1 MKKDTILHTM
11 TKLLVRNW
19 RTPVRSAAYSSALT
33 SAQNNT
39 RNLSNNF
46 FPHWEQN
53 IPTLGMKYSQA
64 GNKMGLRLASDEITS
79 RASRDYGS
87 LASRLRLV
95 VTLLLMLFE
104 GMSSVKAQTIT
115 DYSGVYNIAN
125 HIWNGNNTSSSYY
138 NYNSETP
145 EYNWYLVPARDPHQN
160 NFQDAYFCSTQDY
173 VNGAK
178 GNPETP
184 FLTTYRTKGT
194 DQSDVIS
201 NDDVWIVTF
210 AATESGTDYYYIIH
224 ARTGKYVK
232 YQLQYS
238 GGNAVRKSV
247 HLESVDS
254 DTPGDDFKFKIVA
267 SDTGLNIRPKNNS
280 GNNLNPAGDN
290 WEYYYA
296 HSNNKSPWATGLVG
310 HYSGTTNGSIW
321 HTEDATLAASSII
334 IDDVSSVNNKVTVTV
349 PNWLPAGYKIR
360 YNIGDGSQLAP
371 TASTSTYIVNSS
383 GTPNEIPIT
392 ESGTLKVVI
401 ERYGVVLTGVKTKE
415 VEPYPMCGTPQI
427 SFDNSTNEVT
437 ITPATVDDAIFYT
450 IDNSTPSSNSTPYSV
465 PFSISPETT
474 VKAIA
479 THSGFVNSEVAT
491 LTITK
496 VATPTIL
503 NDGTIIT
510 ISCATA
516 NATIYYTTDGSD
528 PLTSGTKQTY
538 IDPIPVSGNEGKT
551 FKAIAVM
558 AGWFNSDE
566 SDPLTVTAICPMPTI
581 SFSNSNGEI
590 TLACSEAGATIYYT
604 LDGTTSPDPTQAGGS
619 YPTKQYNP
627 SSKPTISATTT
638 IKAVATKAGFD
649 NSIVAERTIEQL
661 VAPSLNFDG
670 ASLLVTVT
678 VNSTVEEV
686 STVYT
691 DTGSDPTISSTVY
704 TVPIAVTENKTIKA
718 MNVKD
723 GYVNSEIATL
733 DVDLSNTGYS
743 GIYYLQNKKDTKHNL
758 YPSTGSYVKTANNNE
773 LAAVWKLVRNGAYYY
788 IIHYEDNKY
797 MKADGNYPD
806 KNAVTLVETPDDNC
820 LFELI
825 EIETEIFNIKPKDAS
840 RADNKNYL
848 NPSGG
853 VGNNIGL
860 YTASDDASKWKF
872 VNVPVAPT
880 ITVSDINVTFTNNF
894 GSGDVYYT
902 YQIGSAPADPT
913 KTVTVPST
921 SLQLAYGP
929 KYYIK
934 AVTIYDEKGDKLVSS
949 VADKNFQVNLILPQF
964 TVSDNTVTITN
975 SQASGVTFRYTH
987 SDNGNDPVNP
997 GAPSGNGTDG
1007 SSVTLTPGKRNI
1019 IKAIAYNTVEGTTYK
1034 SAVATFIVDL
1044 RDAITV
1050 SSFAQI
1056 DSPTA
1061 KYKLSSTFTASES
1074 DRVQIGGKTIG
1085 SSDLPFSGTIEG
1097 YVNETTGEIKPI
1109 TLSKP
1114 LFECVENATIK
1125 NIVVAQG
1132 DISGNGAI
1140 AGVAKGQ
1147 TRIYNCGY
1155 LGGTITGSGNV
1166 GGIVGEI
1173 QNTARVINCFSF
1185 ATVSGGSLRGG
1196 IVGNNNVTTAS
1207 RKGSINTMVMNC
1219 MFYGTISGGGAP
1231 IYNGTKIT
1239 NAAGSNGLNNF
1250 NYYSYDDFEGTPSP
1264 YNCALAAEK
1273 IYLERFEFHRNI
1285 LNSNHEL
1292 AAWYAT
1298 GSTSNSNMMAKWV
1311 LDKSIAK
1318 YPILKKQGYYPSVIN
1333 YEDAPSS
1340 ATISVSVSQGNGA
1353 PTGASIGSCP
1363 DRKIYDKDIEHHH
1376 YNHKTIRLPY
1386 YWEVGGTGNYTH
1398 NKVMTGWEVSVSG
1411 GKNFTGS
1418 FTHNYANRDYSAY
1431 SGRVFSQG
1439 AYLDIPEGAT
1449 SVSITSHWADCVY
1462 LSDPTYDVTYNI
1474 GYTPTYV
1481 GDMGVR
1487 YDSNKQFNG
1496 QTVYTTFA
1504 DAVSNLNTSSGT
1516 VYDNAIVL
1524 VGNYHQYCKATSLA
1538 KDTGPFTV
1546 MSADLNNDSEPDYT
1560 FFYQHSQRRAISPV
1574 RFDFLN
1580 FPGVGLGQKVDGTYN
1595 MAAQGIFQPQGWFE
1609 VTNTCLVHFTQF
1621 EYDLSKD
1628 PKTPVILLGGIY
1640 DQFVSGN
1647 TSVGGTSYI
1656 HLGSNAYFPNDFCN
1670 GTHVEKTL
1678 VTPHIPI
1685 SVTGGEY
1692 RNFYL
1697 SGMYRPDVTPAQD
1710 NALCYID
1717 GGYFT
1722 EEVAGAGQEKIDGN
1736 VTWYI
1741 ANADITNFYGGGIND
1756 QKSITGAITV
1766 NIKDSRVDEYCG
1778 GPKFGNMATGKKVT
1792 TTADDCTFGK
1802 YFGAGYGGT
1811 SFYRYPAH
1819 NEYQSPDYSWDTWA
1833 SEYTREYK
1841 DNLDGVNEELAGIS
1855 TSYEYEYVDRSG
1867 AVDNN
1872 RVGRFY
1878 INYASLSLAE
1888 THDVESTLT
1897 GCTIKSD
1904 FYGGGNLG
1912 KVSGDIESKLTD
1924 CTVYGS
1930 VFGGGFSATPPTV
1943 EVWPTTG
1950 FVQVPTYN
1958 GDAGVYNEGDYP
1970 DTEAEGMVVYTWSS
1984 AGTNDSPFTSGNKIH
1999 TDKDLTTLG
2008 QVKGDTKLTIDG
2020 DTYVQGIIHGKWDDN
2035 QDKLIVDS
2043 ENTTSSSDGGVFGG
2057 GDASAVLGKAEV
2069 IVKTTGLRTLGTA
2082 ATATYNA
2089 NNVFGGGNSAKV
2101 GETDV
2106 TIQDDAASTV
2116 SSKVSP
2122 KIQYGV
2128 FGGGN
2133 KEGVAQTTVT
2143 ENSVSTTYGTGNAQV
2158 SIQAGTIGFGTVTT
2172 KPLGVYGGSNSEG
2185 TVAGTVTVSITGG
2198 TIGTNATSTANVHGG
2213 GYGSTTATNGNV
2225 SVTVNGASAV
2235 IWGDVY
2241 GGSALGSVNSSSS
2254 TTTVTLTDGTING
2267 SLYGG
2272 GLGDTDNAALING
2285 NVTVTV
2291 NGGKVQTT
2299 TNENRTTGA
2308 VFGCNNVNGTPKGTV
2323 TVTIN
2328 GTAATVVNEGV
2339 KTYALQGVYG
2349 GGNLAHYD
2357 PTDDTKLYPTVT
2369 VNGCNTSIK
2378 DVFGGGNA
2386 AAVPYTSV
2394 TINGGD
2400 IDRVFAGGNGSSGAA
2415 NVGYK
2420 NSKQIP
2426 TAGENEYGTGTS
2438 NAIIAG
2444 GTINEIYG
2452 GSNNKGTVRA
2462 TGTMNITKS
2471 TEVGACPMK
2480 IGSVYGGGNEAPGA
2494 AVSLTIGCTGTGD
2507 DEGITNVFGGANAA
2521 NVTGNILLNI
2531 TEGKIANVFGG
2542 NNSSGNISGT
2552 ITVNINKA
2560 ASPCVWNIGNVFG
2573 GGKDAAYSAPSET
2586 PNYPVVNI
2594 KNGTVSNVFG
2604 GGQGTDAIVTG
2615 NPQVTIG
2622 DATDGYEA
2630 DVTGDV
2636 YGGGDA
2642 AAVTG
2647 TPVVHVINKD
2657 NTNIGNVYG
2666 GGNAANVSATSVTID
2681 GGTTGMVFGGGH
2693 GDKASLNGENETT
2706 HSDKTANV
2714 TGNVNV
2720 SVTGGTITKVFAGSN
2735 LNGSIG
2741 GTVELEIDKD
2751 ANASTMKIGEVYGG
2765 GNEAAGNAGEITI
2778 GCTGTWTET
2787 GENNHTNHNSTTNR
2801 IGYEL
2806 EGIGTVYGGAN
2817 AADIGT
2823 SENPSNITLNVNSGI
2838 VENVFGGNNA
2848 SGAINGTIEVNI
2860 EKTSESN
2867 TCSWYV
2873 GNVYGGGNLA
2883 SYSGTPQVNIKNGTV
2898 SGNVY
2903 GGGLGNSATVG
2914 ATEVIVGDL
2923 TAANSAYQAIVS
2935 GDVYGGGDA
2944 APVTGSTS
2952 VTLQKTNSSVR
2963 KLFGGGNAAGVTGS
2977 SSVTM
2982 TLGTVTGGIYGGCNS
2997 SGSVG
3002 AVMIAL
3008 NGGLVGT
3015 DETHRADVFG
3025 GGYGHPTTTTGDVTL
3040 NIGTATTSGGTTTY
3054 SGSAVIYG
3062 DVYGGSALGQVNGSG
3077 STTILNINSNSIH
3090 GTIYGGGM
3098 GSGTSEDT
3106 KAITNGNIQIN
3117 YNTANTDLAGFY
3129 GGANANGNVVG
3140 NIEVNVKADLG
3151 ASGADRDLF
3160 GGGLGAATSTNGNVT
3175 VNIGDLTSDSSNNP
3189 VYNPV
3194 VFGNI
3199 YGGSSLGSVNDA
3211 VADLTTVNIL
3221 SGTIHGNTYGGGL
3234 GEAGEANVAK
3244 GQVNGTVIVN
3254 IGSGTVNSTTGFAT
3268 TTNGFA
3274 TFVAANDGSSGSIY
3288 GCNNTNGSPKGNVT
3302 VNVYQTAHT
3311 TTDEASYTGNAP
3323 TYAIDQVFGGGNQ
3336 ANYSPTSSDSRATVH
3351 VYTCDNTVRRVFGG
3365 GNAAEAVGVVTQ
3377 IDGGHFD
3384 YVYGGGNGEVTDANI
3399 GAGGTNL
3406 QIHGGKI
3413 NYLFG
3418 GSNARGT
3425 ISGNMGVSVDNN
3437 SGCGGTESTQY
3448 VNEFFCG
3455 NNLASIGTPD
3465 GDPVTVNAT
3474 IACGTKFGAVYGGCN
3489 LAPLYGSV
3497 ILTVEGGEMDYVYGG
3512 SKGRLADNS
3521 DPTNPIEAV
3530 AADISGDVTLTI
3542 KGGKIKNVFGGS
3554 NINGNIAG
3562 SIEVNIEKDDTSTC
3576 NDGWYVG
3583 NVYGAS
3589 NLAAYTPTNDGNTLK
3604 VNIKNGIVSGN
3615 VYGGGKGTTATV
3627 TSNPVVTIGDV
3638 TTGHES
3644 YVAIV
3649 ADDANDKDVN
3659 NAAFVGGNVYG
3670 GGDAAPV
3677 VGNTT
3682 VTYNDNNS
3690 NTTVANIYG
3699 GGNNASVSGN
3709 ATVTLKGKATVE
3721 GDVFGGG
3728 NEGIV
3733 GGTATVNIEE

>member
-1 MKKDTILHTM
+1 MTQDMKKDTILHTM

-39 RNLSNNF
+39 RNLSNNM
-46 FPHWEQN
+46 
-53 IPTLGMKYSQA
+53 T
-64 GNKMGLRLASDEITS
+64 LRLTSDEITS
-79 RASRDYGS
+79 RRSRDYVS
-87 LASRLRLV
+87 CLTRLRLV
-95 VTLLLMLFE
+95 VLTLLMMVV
-104 GMSSVKAQTIT
+104 GSTGVWGQTIT
-115 DYSGVYNIAN
+115 DGLYYIASANQNFYSGSTPTSDKYYLCPTEGWYNFLASSPYYIA
-125 HIWNGNNTSSSYY
+125 
-138 NYNSETP
+138 YNSETDNGMP
-145 EYNWYLVPARDPHQN
+145 FMTTFKCRDGVN
-160 NFQDAYFCSTQDY
+160 DNKALWCIKKDGST
-173 VNGAK
+173 N
-178 GNPETP
+178 
-184 FLTTYRTKGT
+184 
-194 DQSDVIS
+194 
-201 NDDVWIVTF
+201 
-210 AATESGTDYYYIIH
+210 YYYIIH
-224 ARTGKYVK
+224 IIDGKYLT
-232 YQLQYS
+232 Y
-238 GGNAVRKSV
+238 NRKMENCNKDGRMRV
-247 HLESVDS
+247 HLEASPS
-254 DTPGDDFKFKIVA
+254 DNDAALFAITYVENAFQSGPNCYDIVSKKTDNYKYLNVNDGNKPYFYASGKTDGPNSMETGGIVGLWTGGSSGD
-267 SDTGLNIRPKNNS
+267 NNS
-280 GNNLNPAGDN
+280 KWYPENTLLTASTITISEVNPA
-290 WEYYYA
+290 
-296 HSNNKSPWATGLVG
+296 
-310 HYSGTTNGSIW
+310 
-321 HTEDATLAASSII
+321 
-334 IDDVSSVNNKVTVTV
+334 NNKVTVTV
-349 PNWLPAGYKIR
+349 PDWLPAGYRIY
-360 YNIGDGSQLAP
+360 YNIGNGSQADP
-371 TASTSTYIVNSS
+371 TTSTPTYIENES
-383 GTPNEIPIT
+383 GTPNEILIT

-401 ERYGVVLTGVKTKE
+401 ERYGVVLTEVQTEAVTK
-415 VEPYPMCGTPQI
+415 YPTCDTPQI
-427 SFDNSTNEVT
+427 SFNNSTNEVT
-437 ITPATVDDAIFYT
+437 ITPATVGDAIFYT
-450 IDNSTPSSNSTPYSV
+450 TDNSTPSSNSTPYSA

-491 LTITK
+491 KTITK

-503 NDGTIIT
+503 NDGTNIVMD
-510 ISCATA
+510 CATDGV
-516 NATIYYTTDGSD
+516 TIHYTTDGTD
-528 PLTSGTKQTY
+528 PDENSTVYSPPLL
-538 IDPIPVSGNEGKT
+538 VSANLGNT
-551 FKAIAVM
+551 FKAIAVKT
-558 AGWFNSDE
+558 GCFNSDM
-566 SDPLTVTAICPMPTI
+566 STPLIVTAICPMPTI
-581 SFSNSNGEI
+581 SYSNTNGEI
-590 TLACSEAGATIYYT
+590 TLNCSEAEAAIYYT
-604 LDGTTSPDPTQAGGS
+604 LDGNTPDPTQVGDS
-619 YPTKQYNP
+619 YSTKLYN
-627 SSKPTISATTT
+627 SANKPTISATTT
-638 IKAVATKAGFD
+638 IMAIATKAGFD
-649 NSIVAERTIEQL
+649 NSSVAEKTIEQL
-661 VAPSLNFDG
+661 AAPSLNFDG
-670 ASLLVTVT
+670 ASQLVTVT
-678 VNSTVEEV
+678 VNSTVEGV

-691 DTGSDPTISSTVY
+691 DTGSDPTTTSTVY
-704 TVPIAVTENKTIKA
+704 SGAIPIASNTTIKA

-733 DVDLSNTGYS
+733 AVDLSNTGYA
-743 GIYYLQNKKDTKHNL
+743 GIYYLQNQKNTSHYL
-758 YPSTGSYVKTANNNE
+758 YPSTDKDTDNNFHVKTAQNRE
-773 LAAVWKLVRNGAYYY
+773 LAAVWKLIRSGNSDYYY
-788 IIHYEDNKY
+788 IIHYEDGQY
-797 MKADGNYPD
+797 MKAVSNIPNEGDV
-806 KNAVTLVETPDDNC
+806 KKVVTLVTTGTPDDNC
-820 LFELI
+820 LFQLVENG
-825 EIETEIFNIKPKDAS
+825 TDVFNLKPKTAS
-840 RADNKNYL
+840 RSDGVNYL
-848 NPSGG
+848 NPFGG

-860 YTASDDASKWKF
+860 YTASDDASKWKLI
-872 VNVPVAPT
+872 NVPIAPT
-880 ITVSDINVTFTNNF
+880 ITVNDINVTFTNNF

-913 KTVTVPST
+913 KTETVPST
-921 SLQLAYGP
+921 SLQLEYGP

-934 AVTIYDEKGDKLVSS
+934 AVTIYDEKGDNLVSS

-964 TVSDNTVTITN
+964 TVLDNTVTITN

-1034 SAVATFIVDL
+1034 SAIATFIVDL

-1061 KYKLSSTFTASES
+1061 KYKLSENFVANES
-1074 DRVQIGGKTIG
+1074 DRKQVDGKTIG

-1140 AGVAKGQ
+1140 AEVAKGQ

-1173 QNTARVINCFSF
+1173 KDAARVINCFSF

-1196 IVGNNNVTTAS
+1196 IVGNNNVPTAS

-1418 FTHNYANRDYSAY
+1418 FTQNYANRDYSVY

-1462 LSDPTYDVTYNI
+1462 LSDPTYDVTYNT
-1474 GYTPTYV
+1474 GYNPTYI

-1487 YDSNKQFNG
+1487 YGSNKQFNG

-1504 DAVSNLNTSSGT
+1504 DAVSNLDTSSGT

-1524 VGNYHQYCKATSLA
+1524 VGNYHQYCKSTSLVS
-1538 KDTGPFTV
+1538 DTGPFTV
-1546 MSADLNNDSEPDYT
+1546 MSVDLNNDSEPDYT
-1560 FFYQHSQRRAISPV
+1560 FFYQHTQRRAISPV

-1580 FPGVGLGQKVDGTYN
+1580 FPGVGLGQKVDGTNN

-1621 EYDLSKD
+1621 EYDLSTKAENS
-1628 PKTPVILLGGIY
+1628 PVILLGGIY

-1670 GTHVEKTL
+1670 GTHVEKTFA
-1678 VTPHIPI
+1678 TPHIPI

-1697 SGMYRPDVTPAQD
+1697 SGMYRPDVTPVQD
-1710 NALCYID
+1710 NAVCYID

-1722 EEVAGAGQEKIDGN
+1722 EEVAGAGQEQINGN

-1741 ANADITNFYGGGIND
+1741 TNADITNFYGGGVND

-1778 GPKFGNMATGKKVT
+1778 GPKFGNMSTGKKVT

-1811 SFYRYPAH
+1811 SFYRYPTH
-1819 NEYQSPDYSWDTWA
+1819 NEYQSPDYSWSDWA
-1833 SEYTREYK
+1833 DEYTREYK
-1841 DNLDGVNEELAGIS
+1841 NKLDDVNEELAGIS
-1855 TSYEYEYVDRSG
+1855 TSYEYEFVDRSG

-1930 VFGGGFSATPPTV
+1930 VFGGGYSAASPTV

-1950 FVQVPTYN
+1950 FVAVPTYN
-1958 GDAGVYNEGDYP
+1958 GDAGVYNKGDYP
-1970 DTEAEGMVVYTWSS
+1970 DTEAEGMVVYTWSPE
-1984 AGTNDSPFTSGNKIH
+1984 GTNASPFTSGNKIH

-2008 QVKGDTKLTIDG
+2008 QVIGNTKLTIDG
-2020 DTYVQGIIHGKWDDN
+2020 DTYVQGIIHGKWDDT
-2035 QDKLIVDS
+2035 QDKLIVDT
-2043 ENTTSSSDGGVFGG
+2043 ENSTSSSDGGVFGG

-2082 ATATYNA
+2082 TATYNI

-2133 KEGVAQTTVT
+2133 EEGVAQTTVT

-2272 GLGDTDNAALING
+2272 GLGDTDNAALVNG

-2323 TVTIN
+2323 AVTIN

-2462 TGTMNITKS
+2462 TGTMNIAKS

-2480 IGSVYGGGNEAPGA
+2480 IGSVYGGGNEAPGV

-2560 ASPCVWNIGNVFG
+2560 ASSCVWNIGNVFG
-2573 GGKDAAYSAPSET
+2573 GGKDAAYSAPSGT
-2586 PNYPVVNI
+2586 QNYPVVNI
-2594 KNGTVSNVFG
+2594 KNGTVGNVFG
-2604 GGQGTDAIVTG
+2604 GGQGSGATVTG

-2622 DATDGYEA
+2622 DATAGYDV

-2642 AAVTG
+2642 AAVVG

-2657 NTNIGNVYG
+2657 NTSIGNVYG
-2666 GGNAANVSATSVTID
+2666 GGNAADVSATNVTID
-2681 GGTTGMVFGGGH
+2681 GGTVGMVFGGGH
-2693 GDKASLNGENETT
+2693 GDKN
-2706 HSDKTANV
+2706 SDPQKEANV
-2714 TGNVNV
+2714 EGAVSV
-2720 SVTGGTITKVFAGSN
+2720 SVTGGTITKVFGGSN
-2735 LNGSIG
+2735 SKGNIG
-2741 GTVELEIDKD
+2741 GAITLGIDKD
-2751 ANASTMKIGEVYGG
+2751 AGASTMKICEVYGG
-2765 GNEAAGNAGEITI
+2765 GNEAAGNAGTITI
-2778 GCTGTWTET
+2778 GCTGTWTT
-2787 GENNHTNHNSTTNR
+2787 ATDDADNNHDNHNNTNHR

-2817 AADIGT
+2817 AANVG
-2823 SENPSNITLNVNSGI
+2823 NNITLNITGGI
-2838 VENVFGGNNA
+2838 VENVFGGNNT
-2848 SGAINGTIEVNI
+2848 SGSIDGDIIVNI
-2860 EKTSESN
+2860 EKDA

-2883 SYSGTPQVNIKNGTV
+2883 AYSQKTAGHPAVNIKNGTV

-2903 GGGLGNSATVG
+2903 GGGKGESAVVTGNPTVTIGDAT
-2914 ATEVIVGDL
+2914 ATH
-2923 TAANSAYQAIVS
+2923 TAIVS

-2944 APVTGSTS
+2944 AAVTGNTS
-2952 VTLQKTNSSVR
+2952 VTYNDNNTSSTVAR
-2963 KLFGGGNAAGVTGS
+2963 LFGGGNAAGVDGTS
-2977 SSVTM
+2977 TVTL
-2982 TLGTVTGGIYGGCNS
+2982 TSGKVTGGVYGGCNS

-3002 AVMIAL
+3002 AVTLAL
-3008 NGGLVGT
+3008 NGGTVGASDAT
-3015 DETHRADVFG
+3015 ADVYG
-3025 GGYGHPTTTTGDVTL
+3025 GGYGSSTTTTGNISITL
-3040 NIGTATTSGGTTTY
+3040 GTDATTGTT
-3054 SGSAVIYG
+3054 VYG
-3062 DVYGGSALGQVNGSG
+3062 EIYGGSALGSVNASASNTSTVTLTSATLHGSVFG
-3077 STTILNINSNSIH
+3077 GGKGDNESEGTGHSDVTATSNGGATVNINV
-3090 GTIYGGGM
+3090 
-3098 GSGTSEDT
+3098 
-3106 KAITNGNIQIN
+3106 
-3117 YNTANTDLAGFY
+3117 ANTNLTGIY
-3129 GGANANGNVVG
+3129 GGANIRGNVKGAIAV
-3140 NIEVNVKADLG
+3140 NINANV
-3151 ASGADRDLF
+3151 GADGSTRDIF
-3160 GGGLGAATSTNGNVT
+3160 GGGYGANTNTEGNVT
-3175 VNIGDLTSDSSNNP
+3175 VTIGDVGGTYRP
-3189 VYNPV
+3189 VIY
-3194 VFGNI
+3194 GDI
-3199 YGGSSLGSVNDA
+3199 YGGSALGNVNNEASDK
-3211 VADLTTVNIL
+3211 TTVNFL
-3221 SGTIHGNTYGGGL
+3221 NGTLHGDLYGGGL
-3234 GEAGEANVAK
+3234 GDGNNAAK
-3244 GQVNGTVIVN
+3244 VNGQVEVN
-3254 IGSGTVNSTTGFAT
+3254 ISNADQLASNCHIDLSEA
-3268 TTNGFA
+3268 
-3274 TFVAANDGSSGSIY
+3274 SIF
-3288 GCNNTNGSPKGNVT
+3288 GCNNTNGSPQDNVT
-3302 VNVYQTAHT
+3302 VNIYKTAHT
-3311 TTDEASYTGNAP
+3311 TTDAASYTGTDA
-3323 TYAIDQVFGGGNQ
+3323 TYAIDQVFGGGDQ
-3336 ANYSPTSSDSRATVH
+3336 ADYAPENGLATSTKKATVNIID
-3351 VYTCDNTVRRVFGG
+3351 CDNTIRRVFGG
-3365 GNAAEAVGVVTQ
+3365 GNAAAAVGVVTR

-3384 YVYGGGNGEVTDANI
+3384 YVYGGGNGEVTEANI

-3418 GSNARGT
+3418 GSNAHGT
-3425 ISGNMGVSVDNN
+3425 ISGNMGVSVDNT

-3542 KGGKIKNVFGGS
+3542 KGGQIKNVFGGS

-3562 SIEVNIEKDDTSTC
+3562 SIEVNIVKDDASTC

-3589 NLAAYTPTNDGNTLK
+3589 NLAAYTPTKDGNTLK
-3604 VNIKNGIVSGN
+3604 VNIKNGTVSGN

-3699 GGNNASVSGN
+3699 GGNKASVSGN